1 MNVDTDT
8 PPVQDPVVDKADS
21 TNHPVVNDEKHEGVT
36 DLDFYR
42 NQAYDFNSHQSPQ
55 SSKSFFDSSTVS
67 TNKKP
72 HPWLIFITVLP
83 KLHLKAIVF
92 TKS

>member
-1 MNVDTDT
+1 VLFLLAFLFCLDT

-42 NQAYDFNSHQSPQ
+42 NQAYD
-55 SSKSFFDSSTVS
+55 KD
-67 TNKKP
+67 
-72 HPWLIFITVLP
+72 
-83 KLHLKAIVF
+83 
-92 TKS
+92 